1 VLALFWSPIYSLRSD
16 FCPAGSPQERSRARG
31 VDERDRF
38 WNDWAESLIGGAT
51 AWLLAVQIALK
62 GTRSPTG
69 RSNGTRKIA
78 FGAYATFRGSF
89 DTVKSMIGALNSR
102 SSNGPELTS
111 RHFLAWCVE
120 LQIELVHIQPV
131 KPTQSLAFEQPT
143 CSTSGICAKG

>member
-1 VLALFWSPIYSLRSD
+1 MASCRTNSAQGNSFPDGQEQRD
-16 FCPAGSPQERSRARG
+16 TKNRFC
-31 VDERDRF
+31 
-38 WNDWAESLIGGAT
+38 
-51 AWLLAVQIALK
+51 
-62 GTRSPTG
+62 
-69 RSNGTRKIA
+69 
-78 FGAYATFRGSF
+78 AYATFRGSF